1 MNCAFLY
8 EKVELLD
15 LGHLGP
21 KILAVDNHNRFLKW
35 DARQTAVQRDFE
47 GERYWYFKV
56 LSWNGVNLLNETV

>member
-8 EKVELLD
+8 EKVEILD
-15 LGHLGP
+15 LGQLGP

-47 GERYWYFKV
+47 GERY
-56 LSWNGVNLLNETV
+56 